1 MPFPVFYILFR
12 LKFMPLTALDLDRL
26 ATLSRLAL
34 TPGERDTMCVQLND
48 FFGMVEQI
56 QAIDTCGVVPLS
68 HPVDVQG
75 DIALR
80 LRCDLVTETDQRQAN
95 QRNAPA
101 LENGLFLVP
110 KVIE

>member
-1 MPFPVFYILFR
+1 
-12 LKFMPLTALDLDRL
+12 MPLNALDLDRL

-34 TPGERDTMCVQLND
+34 TPSDRDRMCVQLND

-56 QAIDTCGVVPLS
+56 QAIDTSGVVPLA
-68 HPVDVQG
+68 HPMAVLG

-80 LRCDLVTETDQRQAN
+80 LRPDLVTETDQRQAN